1 MALNR
6 MLGNFNRKLGN
17 FYRKSENFNR
27 KLEETGK
34 NGLEFYLN
42 FILMRFHQLIWTTSK
57 QNVCV
62 MRSQTV
68 YNRKKSTIML
78 SWGVR
83 IRDVLDNGILPDT
96 GILPDAGILP
106 DTEILPDIGILLD
119 TGTLPQSLTA
129 PPISCPHCGLVSN
142 MSKASQYVL
151 SS

>member
-68 YNRKKSTIML
+68 YNRKKVYNKKSTIMWFRVHL
-78 SWGVR
+78 GLNSRYCRRGFTCHVHVEVNE
-83 IRDVLDNGILPDT
+83 DVYSKKCHGNEATNLERKKSGINSP
-96 GILPDAGILP
+96 
-106 DTEILPDIGILLD
+106 
-119 TGTLPQSLTA
+119 
-129 PPISCPHCGLVSN
+129 
-142 MSKASQYVL
+142 YVML
-151 SS
+151 